1 MGSEASQASSYS
13 FHHELTKLRVDMP
26 QIEIPRGSWFQQ
38 QQQQPLSQ
46 AGEVTQLVKTLAKP
60 G

>member
-13 FHHELTKLRVDMP
+13 LHHELTKLRVDMP
-26 QIEIPRGSWFQQ
+26 QIEIPRGNWFQ